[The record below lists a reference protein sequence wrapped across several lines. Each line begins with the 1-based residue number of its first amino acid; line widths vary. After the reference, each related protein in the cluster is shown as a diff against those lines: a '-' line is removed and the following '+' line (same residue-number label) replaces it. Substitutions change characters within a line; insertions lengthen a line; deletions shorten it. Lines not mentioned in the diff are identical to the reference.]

1 MLNCNKSQVFSSMCA
16 GGEAMKHS
24 ILYSSKFKLV
34 LFLVIYALWSFFLF
48 WELNSSL
55 ILTTLWL
62 STYVQLYFYTALVFY
77 LATVFKAQGK
87 FNKVNRLNRSIKTLL
102 YVFVFAVHIA
112 HAGFCGWV
120 VYMVLEQN
128 MLRAAVTGSVQL
140 ILNAA
145 LLNVKPLT

>member
-1 MLNCNKSQVFSSMCA
+1 
-16 GGEAMKHS
+16 MKHS

-34 LFLVIYALWSFFLF
+34 LFLVIYVIYALWSHFLF

-55 ILTTLWL
+55 NITTLWL
-62 STYVQLYFYTALVFY
+62 NTHVWLCYDTALVFA
-77 LATVFKAQGK
+77 LVAAFKARGK

-145 LLNVKPLT
+145 MLNVKPLT

>member
-1 MLNCNKSQVFSSMCA
+1 
-16 GGEAMKHS
+16 MKHS
-24 ILYSSKFKLV
+24 IFYSSKFKLV